1 MSRTCPAP
9 FRMQRN
15 VPANLQKLV
24 QAGIG
29 SMIGGYVMRA
39 RLGDRLCP
47 PLIPAATVMMI
58 IIMARRPGT
67 VIITIVVAVVATCGQ
82 ND

>member
-1 MSRTCPAP
+1 MSRTSPAP

-47 PLIPAATVMMI
+47 PVTVMMI

-67 VIITIVVAVVATCGQ
+67 VIITIVVAMMAACGQ

>member
-15 VPANLQKLV
+15 VPANLQELV

-39 RLGDRLCP
+39 RLGNRPCP
-47 PLIPAATVMMI
+47 PVIPAVTIMM
-58 IIMARRPGT
+58 IMARRPGT
-67 VIITIVVAVVATCGQ
+67 VIITIVVAVVAACGQ

>member
-1 MSRTCPAP
+1 MSQTSPAP

-39 RLGDRLCP
+39 RFGDRLCP
-47 PLIPAATVMMI
+47 PLIPAVTVMMI

-67 VIITIVVAVVATCGQ
+67 VIITIVVAMMAACGQ

>member
-1 MSRTCPAP
+1 
-9 FRMQRN
+9 MQRN

-39 RLGDRLCP
+39 RLGARLCP

-67 VIITIVVAVVATCGQ
+67 VIITIVVAMMAACGQ

>member
-1 MSRTCPAP
+1 
-9 FRMQRN
+9 
-15 VPANLQKLV
+15 
-24 QAGIG
+24 
-29 SMIGGYVMRA
+29 MIGGYVMRA

-47 PLIPAATVMMI
+47 PLIPAVTVMMI

-67 VIITIVVAVVATCGQ
+67 VIITIAVAVVATCGQ

>member
-1 MSRTCPAP
+1 
-9 FRMQRN
+9 
-15 VPANLQKLV
+15 
-24 QAGIG
+24 
-29 SMIGGYVMRA
+29 MIDGYVMRA

-47 PLIPAATVMMI
+47 PLLPAVTVMMI

-67 VIITIVVAVVATCGQ
+67 VIITIMVAMMAACGQ

>member
-1 MSRTCPAP
+1 
-9 FRMQRN
+9 MQRN
-15 VPANLQKLV
+15 VPANLQELV

-29 SMIGGYVMRA
+29 SMIDGYVMRA

-47 PLIPAATVMMI
+47 PLLPAVTVMMI
-58 IIMARRPGT
+58 MIMARRPGT
-67 VIITIVVAVVATCGQ
+67 VIIMLVVAVVAACGQ

>member
-1 MSRTCPAP
+1 MRKD
-9 FRMQRN
+9 

-29 SMIGGYVMRA
+29 SVVGGYVMRA
-39 RLGDRLCP
+39 RLGNRPCP
-47 PLIPAATVMMI
+47 LLIPAVTMMMI

-67 VIITIVVAVVATCGQ
+67 VIITIVVAVVAACGQ